1 MTGIESQFKCQM
13 ITKLLNN
20 AIDNHLHLQQK
31 LFKEFKDYTNKY
43 FKFVGLKID
52 ELLNWDYQIEHVSN
66 KIASSIFAL
75 NQIKNILP
83 LNIRLLVSNALTDT
97 MYRFHVQTSCTDT
110 MYRISCIKTRYI
122 ILH

>member
-1 MTGIESQFKCQM
+1 MHFDPKNC
-13 ITKLLNN
+13 KLKIGNEILERIGTDC
-20 AIDNHLHLQQK
+20 A
-31 LFKEFKDYTNKY
+31 NKY
-43 FKFVGLKID
+43 FKFVGLEID
-52 ELLNWDYQIEHVSN
+52 EFVDWDYQIEHVSN
-66 KIASSIFAL
+66 KIDCSIFAL

>member
-31 LFKEFKDYTNKY
+31 LFKEFKDCTNKY
-43 FKFVGLKID
+43 LKFVGLKID

-83 LNIRLLVSNALTDT
+83 LNIRLLVCNALV
-97 MYRFHVQTSCTDT
+97 MPH
-110 MYRISCIKTRYI
+110 IKYGI
-122 ILH
+122 ITWGGEA